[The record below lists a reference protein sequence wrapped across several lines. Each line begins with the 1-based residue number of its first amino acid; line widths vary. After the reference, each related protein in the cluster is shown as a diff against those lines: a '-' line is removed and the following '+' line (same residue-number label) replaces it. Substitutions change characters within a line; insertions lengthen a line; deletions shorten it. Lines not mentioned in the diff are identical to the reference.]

1 MLNGK
6 YDMAFPYETTVKPF
20 FDLMGTPAKDKF
32 IRIYDTDHYIPKN
45 EMIKEVLTF
54 LDNYLGPVK

>member
-1 MLNGK
+1 MLNGR

-20 FDLMGTPAKDKF
+20 FDLMGTPLKDKH
-32 IRIYDTDHYIPKN
+32 IRIYETDHYIPKN

-54 LDNYLGPVK
+54 LDNYLGTVR